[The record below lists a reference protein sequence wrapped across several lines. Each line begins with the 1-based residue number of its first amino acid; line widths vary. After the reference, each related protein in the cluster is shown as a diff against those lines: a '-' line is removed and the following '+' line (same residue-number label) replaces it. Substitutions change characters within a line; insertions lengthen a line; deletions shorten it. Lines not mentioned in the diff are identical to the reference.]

1 MPHPH
6 LFYASLGLWAGWN
19 FSRAQQPTLGF
30 SMSLLSVIVVGF
42 LANERLEAEWEMVPR
57 GEEEE
62 VLVEV
67 LRGLARPADSGEGR
81 DDDVD

>member
-1 MPHPH
+1 
-6 LFYASLGLWAGWN
+6 
-19 FSRAQQPTLGF
+19 
-30 SMSLLSVIVVGF
+30 MSLLSVIVVGF

-62 VLVEV
+62 VPVVV
-67 LRGLARPADSGEGR
+67 LAGVARPADGGAGGD